1 MGKKD
6 SKQGVLNIN
15 HTEYVT
21 RVSESYQ
28 NRKPYKPADKG
39 NMMSFIPGTVIELL
53 VKEGDMVLKGDDVM
67 VLEAMKMKNR
77 LKSPVKGMIKKIRV
91 SAGDKVP
98 KGTLLMEIDEGK
110 E

>member
-1 MGKKD
+1 MEKKD
-6 SKQGVLNIN
+6 NKQGVLNIN
-15 HTEYVT
+15 HTEYIT
-21 RVSESYQ
+21 RISGSFQ

-39 NMMSFIPGTVIELL
+39 NMISFIPGTVIELL
-53 VKEGDMVLKGDDVM
+53 VMEGDKVLKGDDVM

-77 LKSPVKGMIKKIRV
+77 IKSPVKGIIEKIHV